1 MRLDAYLAANGLA
14 RSRTH
19 AQKLI
24 EGGFVT
30 VDGKT
35 VTKVSCFV
43 DELQS
48 TRIAVTGEPYPF
60 VGRGGMK
67 LDAALTAFS
76 VDVSGMT
83 AVDVGA
89 STGGFTDCLLRRGAD
104 RVFAVDSGSGQL
116 HESLRKDA
124 RVVNLEKF
132 NARALSPA
140 SLGVLCDIA
149 VADLSFI
156 SQTYVLENIASVL
169 VPDGVY
175 IGLVKP
181 QFECGRAALDH
192 RGIVRD
198 VSMHAAAVRRVS
210 ECAVSVGMMPK
221 KLMVSPILGG
231 DGNREYLMFCTRS
244 NTACPSDDFEKQL
257 EELMKR

>member
-1 MRLDAYLAANGLA
+1 MRLDAYLAASGLA

-24 EGGFVT
+24 EGGFIT

-35 VTKVSCFV
+35 VTKVSYPV
-43 DELQS
+43 EESPGTQ
-48 TRIAVTGEPYPF
+48 IAVTGEPYPF

-67 LDAALTAFS
+67 LEAALTTFS

-89 STGGFTDCLLRRGAD
+89 STGGFTDCLLRRGAKQ
-104 RVFAVDSGSGQL
+104 VFAVDSGSGQL
-116 HESLRKDA
+116 HESLKNDL
-124 RVVNLEKF
+124 RVVNMEKF
-132 NARALSPA
+132 NARTLSPV

-149 VADLSFI
+149 VVDLSFI

-169 VPDGVY
+169 VPEGIY

-198 VSMHAAAVRRVS
+198 VSMHAAAVRRVA
-210 ECAVSVGMMPK
+210 ECAVSVGMMPE

-231 DGNREYLMFCTRS
+231 DGNREYLMFCKRS
-244 NTACPSDDFEKQL
+244 NTACHFDDFEKQL
-257 EELMKR
+257 NELVKR

>member
-1 MRLDAYLAANGLA
+1 MRLDAYLAASGQA

-35 VTKVSCFV
+35 VTKVSYLLSDSAPAEV
-43 DELQS
+43 L
-48 TRIAVTGEPYPF
+48 VTGEPYPF
-60 VGRGGMK
+60 VGRGGLK
-67 LDAALTAFS
+67 LEAALTAFS
-76 VDVSGMT
+76 VDVAGLT

-89 STGGFTDCLLRRGAD
+89 STGGFTDCLLRCGAKQ
-104 RVFAVDSGSGQL
+104 VFAVDSGWGQL

-124 RVVNLEKF
+124 RVVNMEKF
-132 NARALSPA
+132 NARDLTPA
-140 SLGVLCDIA
+140 ALGVLCDIA
-149 VADLSFI
+149 VVDLSFI
-156 SQTYVLENIASVL
+156 SQTYVLCNIASVL
-169 VPDGVY
+169 LPGGIY

-198 VSMHAAAVRRVS
+198 VKMHAAAVRRVA
-210 ECAVSVGMMPK
+210 ECAASFCLQIEKMI
-221 KLMVSPILGG
+221 VSPILGG
-231 DGNREYLMFCTRS
+231 DGNREYLICCRR
-244 NTACPSDDFEKQL
+244 ADGARLPDDFEIQL
-257 EELMKR
+257 CELVKL